1 MSTTA
6 LNATKLSNSLP
17 YTDCGLY
24 NMQSG
29 GLSSYTI
36 KS

>member
-6 LNATKLSNSLP
+6 LNATKLSNDLSYTDHDFSP
-17 YTDCGLY
+17 YTDF
-24 NMQSG
+24 
-29 GLSSYTI
+29 SSYTI

>member
-6 LNATKLSNSLP
+6 LDATKLSNNF
-17 YTDCGLY
+17 YDLY